1 MQAKVEERVTHAT
14 PHISRLT
21 GDPLCPDGLFNEAV
35 ARMSRHIGSRVHYPL
50 FTLNRP
56 ARHELHLSN
65 YTHTDTTNDLIMQK
79 TVTMLP
85 SQSPSYLPE
94 SLETIL
100 RQKIWAEGDTFRREV
115 TDCLTCLRP
124 ANDDSEK
131 KKKTYSYE
139 KLLTSICKD
148 AGISGTRRQKKRVD
162 GHVRQIAANLWCR
175 ASSQSE
181 QKILREHGVDPQTA
195 YRLSGIRKDEG
206 TLTDSTFAVKVSD
219 DQYRL
224 LQFGTQGQF
233 DEWRIGDAGFRTRL
247 GETESVAEMEE
258 RRKSRGTYCAEL
270 DSLTHW
276 IRTQEE
282 PFFTD
287 EREGDRSLREI
298 ATDARAALK
307 YEPNSIGGSG
317 ACRAK
322 KRLWNSKYNHARRQG
337 DKEPFRRKGT
347 LEMLCSN
354 VVAETL
360 LLLNPSH
367 NTVIKLS
374 ELYDLSEAMVVNCGK
389 DSTPD
394 LDQSCWLIP
403 ADIGAPQSESIHG
416 EASQNEASRAVDPL
430 DRFYHCLKFD
440 KGNLVSRVEVTVGE
454 AIGML
459 QVADQRGGKAVS
471 SKKRAET
478 NEADGAGS
486 SVGTKKP
493 RLVS

>member
-1 MQAKVEERVTHAT
+1 MQAKVEERVTRAT

-21 GDPLCPDGLFNEAV
+21 GDPLCPDGPFNEAV
-35 ARMSRHIGSRVHYPL
+35 ARMSRYIGSRFPCP
-50 FTLNRP
+50 FSTLNQP
-56 ARHELHLSN
+56 AQHELLLSS
-65 YTHTDTTNDLIMQK
+65 YTHIHITYDLIMQK

-85 SQSPSYLPE
+85 SQSPSYLSE

-100 RQKIWAEGDTFRREV
+100 QQEIWAEGDTFRREV

-124 ANDDSEK
+124 ANDDEEK
-131 KKKTYSYE
+131 KKKNYSYE
-139 KLLTSICKD
+139 KLLTSVCKE
-148 AGISGTRRQKKRVD
+148 AGISGTRRQRTRVD

-175 ASSQSE
+175 AASQSE

-258 RRKSRGTYCAEL
+258 RRKCGGTHCAEL

-276 IRTQEE
+276 IRTQEG
-282 PFFTD
+282 PFFTSK
-287 EREGDRSLREI
+287 RKGDRSLREI
-298 ATDARAALK
+298 ATDTRATLK
-307 YEPNSIGGSG
+307 YEPNSIGPSG
-317 ACRAK
+317 AYKAK
-322 KRLWNSKYNHARRQG
+322 KRLWTSKYNHTKREG
-337 DKEPFRRKGT
+337 DEEPFRRKGT

-354 VVAETL
+354 LVAETL

-367 NTVIKLS
+367 STVIKLS

-403 ADIGAPQSESIHG
+403 ADTEAQSTHAET
-416 EASQNEASRAVDPL
+416 SQNEASRAVDPF

-440 KGNLVSRVEVTVGE
+440 KGKLASRVEVTVGE